1 MTEGRDPASR
11 SRDLRGSLSAA
22 NRARSGVVGRAIL
35 SLIMSLKEPA
45 HFIWDDRLTEADR
58 KLVGDLNASLDRL
71 SGLRAVEINVSGKF
85 ARSKIAWKLA
95 TYQHVLL
102 HRLVALMDGAAV
114 AWNNRGTL
122 SAMLSARALMET
134 FAVMAE
140 FERRATGLLKEENL
154 GGLDALAQNGI
165 FASRDED
172 WIKENPETAAISI
185 LTYIDKFDKR
195 AEGFRGH
202 YDILSERCH
211 PNSLGHNFMFSK
223 LDRTDGTVRFCDER
237 EPTRNGEMILAALA
251 PLPLVESIS
260 SRLDDLIEKVSDLHH
275 RVAPV
280 GGPTSKPRSSGAA
293 LAAPARPEA
302 PLKID
307 VLLRKLLSE

>member
-1 MTEGRDPASR
+1 
-11 SRDLRGSLSAA
+11 
-22 NRARSGVVGRAIL
+22 
-35 SLIMSLKEPA
+35 MSLKEPT
-45 HFIWDDRLTEADR
+45 HFVWDDRLTEAD
-58 KLVGDLNASLDRL
+58 KKQVGDLNTSLDRL
-71 SGLRAVEINVSGKF
+71 SGLRAVEINRSGKF
-85 ARSKIAWKLA
+85 ARAKIAWKLA

-114 AWNNRGTL
+114 AWNSRCTL

-140 FERRATGLLKEENL
+140 LEQRVSRLLKEDDL
-154 GGLDALAQNGI
+154 GGFDALAQNGI

-172 WIKENPETAAISI
+172 WIKDNPETAAISV

-195 AEGFRGH
+195 VEGFRGH

-223 LDRTDGTVRFCDER
+223 LDRTDGTVRFFDER
-237 EPTRNGEMILAALA
+237 EPARNGQMILAALA
-251 PLPLVESIS
+251 PLPLAESIMT
-260 SRLDDLIEKVSDLHH
+260 RLDELIEKVSDLHH

-280 GGPTSKPRSSGAA
+280 GRPDGEPRSA
-293 LAAPARPEA
+293 
-302 PLKID
+302 
-307 VLLRKLLSE
+307 